1 MTHANRT
8 IAALAVLGLL
18 MPGLGEVAQA
28 QGITRKT
35 LTISGSTGLADVSMQ
50 GLPDNPVSD
59 KNGVYSAR
67 VPYGW
72 SGRVVPTKLGY
83 RFEPPT
89 KEYRSV
95 EDDLAAQNYVA
106 QKLTYII
113 SGTVGA
119 PGVVIYGLP
128 GNVQSDSNGAYSAR
142 VEYGWS
148 GVVKPEKP
156 GFLFTPVSKSYAQ
169 VMQDRKSENYNP
181 SEITLTISG
190 KTGVAGVT
198 MKGLPADPVTDR
210 QGSYE
215 ATVGYGWSGTVTPVK
230 EGYEF
235 EPAQR
240 VYSSV
245 IAGQTHDD
253 YVAQVLTYRISGNVG
268 FPGVVMKGL
277 PGDPVS
283 AADGSYNVEVPY
295 GWSGT
300 VTPVRGGIE
309 FEPPRRSYD
318 KVMADLSG
326 VDHVPSIGGNL
337 PPFAAGAPEILVIPT
352 WEVDLKDFA
361 ETREDMQV
369 MLHILREKLSEPRMI
384 LGVLNDY
391 GDFFGGGGRDIQ
403 AVYLQG
409 YAALFVMEVDFP
421 FSFPSEPSGAGEPQ
435 EREPD
440 DPVWQ
445 RARQKLYA
453 PPGAMRYGARG
464 RPSGADEV
472 SFEEFK
478 EDLVKTLRHAAN
490 IRNVEPNEWV
500 ILTVVGRDEAGL
512 GIAPSGRGMSGMMG
526 GYGGGMM
533 GGGGWVEGGGYS
545 AGGGSVSSGT
555 GSFGGRGGFYMDSRS
570 SYGARGGR
578 PGSRLGQPQAP
589 SASTTVLTIQAK
601 KADIDALA
609 RSNIDLEQF
618 RQKVRVFTY

>member
-8 IAALAVLGLL
+8 IAALALLGLL
-18 MPGLGEVAQA
+18 MPGLGEVAQS

-35 LTISGSTGLADVSMQ
+35 LTVSGSTGVADVTMR

-72 SGRVVPTKLGY
+72 SGTVTPTKTGY
-83 RFEPPT
+83 IFVPPMR
-89 KEYRSV
+89 EYNSV
-95 EDDLAAQNYVA
+95 QENLVNENYTA
-106 QKLTYII
+106 NIMTFTI
-113 SGTVGA
+113 SGTVGV
-119 PGVVIYGLP
+119 PDVVIQGLP
-128 GNVQSDSNGAYSAR
+128 GNVHSDVNGAYSAR
-142 VEYGWS
+142 VEHGWS
-148 GVVKPEKP
+148 GVVTPKKP
-156 GFLFTPVSKSYAQ
+156 GFCFEPSSRMYNRVTEDQ
-169 VMQDRKSENYNP
+169 KSEDYNP
-181 SEITLTISG
+181 SEVTLTISG

-210 QGSYE
+210 QGSYK
-215 ATVGYGWSGTVTPVK
+215 ATVGYGWSGRVTPVK
-230 EGYEF
+230 EGHEF
-235 EPAQR
+235 TPER
-240 VYSSV
+240 REYSSL
-245 IAGQTHDD
+245 TETMTRED
-253 YVAQVLTYRISGNVG
+253 YAARMFTYRISGNVG

-277 PGDPVS
+277 PGNPVS
-283 AADGSYNVEVPY
+283 DAEGNYSAQVAH
-295 GWSGT
+295 GWSGR
-300 VTPVRGGIE
+300 VTPVRDGIE
-309 FEPPRRSYD
+309 FEPPWRLYE
-318 KVMADLSG
+318 KVTADLSAL
-326 VDHVPSIGGNL
+326 DHMPSTRNL

-512 GIAPSGRGMSGMMG
+512 GIAPSGRGMRGMMG
-526 GYGGGMM
+526 SYGGGMM